1 MELSV
6 TDTEF
11 TKTTIINK
19 ISIDV
24 LSIKLFESI
33 TFVVNYYNTDGV
45 IIYDPSLIRTVE
57 ISNDEYRQWGEDDNY
72 IVNLIKQKINM
83 T

>member
-57 ISNDEYRQWGEDDNY
+57 ISNDEYKQWGEDDNY